1 MIKSMTGYGK
11 QVTESARRKYAIE
24 IRTLNSKTLDVNLR
38 VPGSLK
44 DRELEIRNLL
54 AKGLDRGK
62 VDILLTVEEKAEGGS
77 LKLNMPVA
85 LQYYQLMKQ
94 LSEATL
100 EPLPQDVLSIV
111 VKMPDVLISGDEDAD
126 KEEWVIVS
134 QGFSDAIAAV
144 DQFRI
149 QEGALLK
156 KEFITRVEKI
166 KQLLTEVEP
175 FEQERLTRIRER
187 ILASLNNQSYDLQV
201 DKNRLEQELIYYI
214 EKLDITEEKVRLKN
228 NCDYFLDTLDE
239 ETSSGKKLGFI
250 SQEIGRE
257 VNTLGSKANDSQLQR
272 VVVLMK
278 DELEKIKEQLFNI
291 L

>member
-111 VKMPDVLISGDEDAD
+111 IKMPDVLISGDE
-126 KEEWVIVS
+126 
-134 QGFSDAIAAV
+134 
-144 DQFRI
+144 
-149 QEGALLK
+149 
-156 KEFITRVEKI
+156 
-166 KQLLTEVEP
+166 
-175 FEQERLTRIRER
+175 
-187 ILASLNNQSYDLQV
+187 
-201 DKNRLEQELIYYI
+201 
-214 EKLDITEEKVRLKN
+214 
-228 NCDYFLDTLDE
+228 
-239 ETSSGKKLGFI
+239 
-250 SQEIGRE
+250 
-257 VNTLGSKANDSQLQR
+257 
-272 VVVLMK
+272 
-278 DELEKIKEQLFNI
+278 
-291 L
+291 